1 MDQPGRVILLTG
13 STGYL
18 GGVLAAGLLRDPET
32 RLVLPVR
39 AQHTPESVLNHIA
52 AEFAEQETPTDWPQ
66 RIKIVPLPPTHE
78 IPALA
83 PGLRRQR
90 VDTVVHS
97 AGCVDYF
104 HQENLSKGN
113 VELTQSLVNL
123 GQELGVKRFAFISTA
138 FSSGYR
144 DGIIPETL
152 HEDPHEDP
160 TDYTRTK
167 RQAERILAASGLP
180 YLIAR
185 PSVVI
190 GDSRSGRYRGK
201 RYGIYQLWTA
211 CEKIMC
217 AEYVPEI
224 FAIAPDTQLPLLHQD
239 AFCSGFVAALRSLPP
254 NRVLHLVSNEDRL
267 PTVRDLWDA
276 WLTACNRPSTIHYY
290 KRLAD
295 VPMERL
301 SRRQQMWVELT
312 GVNLDIS
319 SRPWHFARGTL
330 DALIRDG
337 AIVTDVSHTTIGT
350 CQDRF
355 IADSPR
361 VQQFIKRYPKERS
374 VEPKIIEH
382 W

>member
-1 MDQPGRVILLTG
+1 MDHAGHVILLTG
-13 STGYL
+13 GTGYL
-18 GGVLAAGLLRDPET
+18 GGVLAAGLLRDPQT
-32 RLVLPVR
+32 QLILPVR
-39 AQHTPESVLNHIA
+39 SQHTPESVLNNIA
-52 AEFAEQETPTDWPQ
+52 AEFGDEAAPVDWQQ
-66 RIKIVPLPPTHE
+66 RVRVIALPPPNE

-83 PGLRRQR
+83 PGLRRQK
-90 VDTVVHS
+90 VDTIIHS

-104 HQENLSKGN
+104 HQDNLSKGN
-113 VELTQSLVNL
+113 IELTQAVVQL
-123 GQELGVKRFAFISTA
+123 GQELGVGRFAFISTA

-144 DGIIPETL
+144 DGVIPEVL
-152 HEDPHEDP
+152 HADPDEDP

-167 RQAERILAASGLP
+167 RQAERIIADSGLP

-224 FAIAPDTQLPLLHQD
+224 YAIAPETPLPLIHQD
-239 AFCSGFVAALRSLPP
+239 AFCSGFVAALRSLPA
-254 NRVLHLVSNEDRL
+254 NRVVHLVSREESL
-267 PTVRDLWDA
+267 PTVRALWDA
-276 WLTACNRPSTIHYY
+276 WLPACNRPSTLHYY

-312 GVNLDIS
+312 GVNVDIS
-319 SRPWHFARGTL
+319 TRPWHFARGTL

-337 AIVTDVSHTTIGT
+337 ASFVDVSLATIAN
-350 CQDRF
+350 CQNRF

-361 VQQFIKRYPKERS
+361 VQQFIKRYAKERG

>member
-1 MDQPGRVILLTG
+1 L
-13 STGYL
+13 
-18 GGVLAAGLLRDPET
+18 
-32 RLVLPVR
+32 
-39 AQHTPESVLNHIA
+39 
-52 AEFAEQETPTDWPQ
+52 
-66 RIKIVPLPPTHE
+66 PLPAAHE

-83 PGLRRQR
+83 PGLRRLKI
-90 VDTVVHS
+90 DSIVHS

-104 HQENLSKGN
+104 HKENLTAGN
-113 VELTQSLVNL
+113 IELTQALVNL
-123 GQELGVKRFAFISTA
+123 GQELNVGRFAFVSTA

-144 DGIIPETL
+144 DGVIPESL
-152 HEDPHEDP
+152 HDDPHEDP

-167 RQAERILAASGLP
+167 RQAERIVAVSGLP

-224 FAIAPDTQLPLLHQD
+224 YAIAPDTALPLLHQD
-239 AFCSGFVAALRSLPP
+239 AFCSGFLDALRTLPA
-254 NRVLHLVSNEDRL
+254 NRVVHLVSKEGTL
-267 PTVRDLWDA
+267 PTVRALWDA
-276 WLTACNRPSTIHYY
+276 WLTACNRARTIHYY

-295 VPMERL
+295 VPMDRL

-319 SRPWHFARGTL
+319 TRDWHFDRGTL
-330 DALIRDG
+330 DRLIAG
-337 AIVTDVSHTTIGT
+337 GTPFAETTHATIAN

-361 VQQFIKRYPKERS
+361 VQQFITRYATERA
-374 VEPKIIEH
+374 VQPTIIEH